1 MTISKL
7 VVIWQTIL
15 VIWLTKIVRKKKKK
29 PTLFGKAARNALPL
43 RNLIINKCGN
53 NHAVLTS
60 ILTLI
65 NKKSIKT

>member
-15 VIWLTKIVRKKKKK
+15 VIWLTKIVTQKK